1 MRKIKEIL
9 GRGIAL
15 ALPLA
20 IVFYVLYKFM
30 KIVESAIA
38 PLAKKFSVETVFGEL
53 TITFFAVLLMLAI
66 VFILGLLMNIS
77 LVVKLRRIVE
87 SWILKFIPSL
97 NHLKLMAADKL
108 DLENA
113 VSNWKPILLEKGP
126 ECIPAYIIEE
136 DVEWITVAIAKGTT
150 TEPKDML
157 IIKKSS
163 ISYQEI
169 TMKQMRDFNKQYGKG
184 YISLVSNRGRQ

>member
-126 ECIPAYIIEE
+126 ECIPGYIIEE
-136 DVEWITVAIAKGTT
+136 DVEWITVAIAKGPT

-184 YISLVSNRGRQ
+184 YISLVSKRGRQ